1 METRTIYFGTKDGD
15 LISNYEM
22 ARIARIVYDNVIDYC
37 DLEAVRAFAKLC
49 KGITKEI
56 KNPSVKFLVEHGH
69 KVKAM
74 RIFRERNPEMTMV
87 EARNFIDELDEKYGP
102 IARLRKETDDNV

>member
-1 METRTIYFGTKDGD
+1 MEIRTIYFGTNDGD

-22 ARIARIVYDNVIDYC
+22 ARIARIVYDNIIDYR
-37 DLEAVRAFAKLC
+37 DLETVRAFAKLC

-74 RIFRERNPEMTMV
+74 RVLRDRNPEMSMV
-87 EARNFIDELDEKYGP
+87 EARNIIDELEEN
-102 IARLRKETDDNV
+102 LRKETSDNV

>member
-22 ARIARIVYDNVIDYC
+22 ARIARIVYDNIIDYR
-37 DLEAVRAFAKLC
+37 DIEAVRAFAKLC

-74 RIFRERNPEMTMV
+74 RVLRDRNPEMSMV
-87 EARNFIDELDEKYGP
+87 DARNIIDELEEN
-102 IARLRKETDDNV
+102 LRKETIDNV